1 MLNVILVNPKDYPK
15 CNRDKKKKHDKN
27 FCTVTKKET
36 I

>member
-15 CNRDKKKKHDKN
+15 CNRDQKLYDKN
-27 FCTVTKKET
+27 VCTVTKNET

>member
-15 CNRDKKKKHDKN
+15 CNRDQKQHDKN
-27 FCTVTKKET
+27 LCTVTKNET